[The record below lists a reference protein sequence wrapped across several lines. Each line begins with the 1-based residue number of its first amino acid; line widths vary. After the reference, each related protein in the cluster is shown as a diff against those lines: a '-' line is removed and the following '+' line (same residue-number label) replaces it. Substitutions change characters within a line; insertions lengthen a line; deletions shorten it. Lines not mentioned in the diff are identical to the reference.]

1 MLQLNS
7 IAFSYDFPIFKNVSF
22 EIGEGEI
29 IGIVGNSGAG
39 KTTLLK
45 VIAGLIDPTCG
56 EILFEGE
63 KVKGPSKNLV
73 PGHDEIKLVNQ
84 DFGLDIY
91 HTVKENIREKAL
103 YLPKKERDELV
114 DELLD
119 LIELTHLSD
128 QKALLLSGG
137 EQQRLALAR
146 ALAGEPKL
154 ILLDEPFVHLDGRL
168 RLKISNYLLQMKEI
182 RSTSFILVS
191 HDGGE
196 MLSLANRII
205 HFSNGEIRRV
215 GSPEEFY
222 NNPISKEEGE
232 LFGIINV
239 LTINGEEVL
248 FRPTEFQIS
257 KEFNENQIV
266 VKFVNSRFAGDY
278 FINYFQ
284 TENGEQVILY
294 HSESLKNEKKI
305 IIKKRNTPFY
315 MV

>member
-45 VIAGLIDPTCG
+45 VIAGLIDPSCG
-56 EILFEGE
+56 EVLFEGE
-63 KVKGPSKNLV
+63 KVKGPSQNLV

-119 LIELTHLSD
+119 LIELTHLSN

-205 HFSNGEIRRV
+205 HFSNGEISRV

-248 FRPTEFQIS
+248 FRPTEFQII

-266 VKFVNSRFAGDY
+266 VKFINCRFAGDY

-284 TENGEQVILY
+284 TEKGEQVILY